1 MANAGAATW
10 NLPLLI
16 NNLEAKVNSGGGG
29 GGGGVTNPLTQNL
42 LAAGYNVTGVGQ
54 LAADSAAISLG
65 PTDTFTVADQI
76 GNTWARVDVGGNVQ
90 LGTAGGLGTVR
101 APTVTPATDSST
113 KVATTAFVQAAAAG
127 GGTTTQVASP
137 VVLTA
142 ASTSNQLLT
151 GSLAYVVTLPD
162 ATTLPV
168 GRTYYINVNTNAVAY
183 TCTINGFTGVNIVS
197 NAQQGSILE
206 IILLTNATSAGTW
219 DSHGLLPNQANFG
232 TSGLV
237 YQGNLTLTGSGA
249 KTIGTSGTGNLTVQA
264 ATGALTC
271 NSQGG
276 TLALQTAGVTRLS
289 IDALGATFGQTSNGP
304 VRIYTGTVA
313 PNQGTLVVGSPGC
326 APIFGGNTVIGLDAA
341 VGLTTGGANTCIGNG
356 TGYDLVTGSNNT
368 YVGYSATT
376 YGANTQENTFVGS
389 NAGVG
394 TTGNANTALGFQA
407 GLQTTSGTGNV
418 TLGHNTQ
425 AAPGITDCILLG
437 RAASTLAGGGR
448 TNEITIGALATG
460 NGSNTIT
467 LGNSSATTL
476 FTTPTIRPIT
486 GTALTLGSA
495 TTTTLTVPPTIR
507 QVTGTSLT
515 LGDATTTGGIIVPA
529 AATAG
534 IICNSLS
541 SNAATKLVLNSTETT
556 NGIIELQKSA
566 VKTGAIQYANAT
578 FPVQLSS
585 QAGLSLDA
593 GTSANTHISA
603 GGASA
608 GNVINLITGGT
619 LRSQVTDTGLIGVKR
634 PGVAGFGVGATS
646 YTPPAGAVW
655 IKVRVWGGG
664 GSGSWATNQR
674 NSGGAGPFSGT
685 AGGNTTF
692 VNNGITYLLA
702 AGGGGAGA
710 PPYVQ
715 QGGVPGGNVGNAS
728 IDFISIP
735 GGYGMGGFQQQTGI
749 FGFAGGMGGLSPGG
763 TPSVLANPNSF
774 AGGGYSSPATY
785 GAGGAGGNIAV
796 SAGGG
801 NWSGAGGAGGGCL
814 EGWIPVSLLSGAST
828 VTVGAGGA
836 YVPGATTPANSLIGT
851 SGGDGACIIE
861 AYY

>member
-29 GGGGVTNPLTQNL
+29 GGGVTNPLSANL
-42 LAAGYNVTGVGQ
+42 NAAGYNITGVNQ
-54 LAADSAAISLG
+54 LTANSAAVSLG

-76 GNTWARVDVGGNVQ
+76 GNTWTSVDVGGNIQ

-113 KVATTAFVQAAAAG
+113 KIATTAFVQAAAAG

-142 ASTSNQLLT
+142 ASTANQLLT
-151 GSLAYVVTLPD
+151 GSLAYVVTLPN

-168 GRTYYINVNTNAVAY
+168 GRTYYINVNTNAVAN

-206 IILLTNATSAGTW
+206 VILLTNATSAGTW

-237 YQGNLTLTGSGA
+237 YQGNLTLTGSSA

-264 ATGALTC
+264 ATGTLTC

-276 TLALQTAGVTRLS
+276 ALALQSAGATAATVAAGVLTLTTAGANTLGTTGSNTLQVNSQGGALS
-289 IDALGATFGQTSNGP
+289 LQSAGTSIVSVDASGVTFGPASNAP
-304 VRIYTGTVA
+304 VRIFTGTVP
-313 PNQGTLVVGSPGC
+313 PNVGSLVFGTPGC
-326 APIFGGNTVIGLDAA
+326 TGGGAKTTT
-341 VGLTTGGANTCIGNG
+341 VGLQSAVNLSTGAQNTTIGFAAGFNL
-356 TGYDLVTGSNNT
+356 TSGSWNT
-368 YVGYSATT
+368 YVGESA
-376 YGANTQENTFVGS
+376 GSANASSSHNTFVGAS
-389 NAGVG
+389 AGVDTTGGGNVGLGFDAGSGG
-394 TTGNANTALGFQA
+394 TTG
-407 GLQTTSGTGNV
+407 TGNIAI
-418 TLGHNTQ
+418 GYNTR
-425 AAPGITDCILLG
+425 ATPSTTDCIQIG
-437 RAASTLAGGGR
+437 RAATTVGGR
-448 TNEITIGALATG
+448 TNEVVIGAAATS

-467 LGNSSATTL
+467 LGNASATTL

-495 TTTTLTVPPTIR
+495 TTTTLTVPPTILP
-507 QVTGTSLT
+507 VTGTSIT
-515 LGDATTTGGIIVPA
+515 LGDGTTTTLNAPATTILAGSGKLLGTTLTLDSSTASLALQQGGV
-529 AATAG
+529 TR
-534 IICNSLS
+534 S
-541 SNAATKLVLNSTETT
+541 SV
-556 NGIIELQKSA
+556 
-566 VKTGAIQYANAT
+566 
-578 FPVQLSS
+578 
-585 QAGLSLDA
+585 
-593 GTSANTHISA
+593 TS
-603 GGASA
+603 
-608 GNVINLITGGT
+608 
-619 LRSQVTDTGLIGVKR
+619 TGLIGVKR
-634 PGVAGFGVGATS
+634 PGVTGFGVGATS
-646 YTPPAGAVW
+646 YTPPTGAVW

-692 VNNGITYLLA
+692 VNSGITYLLA

-715 QGGVPGGNVGNAS
+715 QGGIPGSNAGNGS
-728 IDFISIP
+728 IDFVSIP

-749 FGFAGGMGGLSPGG
+749 YGFAGGMGGLSAGG
-763 TPSVLANPNSF
+763 TPSVLANPNTF

-785 GAGGAGGNIAV
+785 GAGGAGGNIAI

-814 EGWIPVSLLSGAST
+814 EGWIPVSILSGAST

-836 YVPGATTPANSLIGT
+836 YVPGTASPGNSLEGT
-851 SGGDGACIIE
+851 SGGNGACIIE